1 MNTNKII
8 YRPPMEYD
16 SLIVQVTLGC
26 AHNKCTFCTMYKDRE
41 FSIMSISNIISELRA
56 ARRKFPSIKKIFLA
70 DGDAFV
76 LSTKK
81 ILEILRAIKE
91 IFPECNHVA
100 SYGRFTDVIRKTP
113 EDLKILKENGLEKL
127 YLGMESGSQDV
138 LDMVNKNSSPEI
150 IARGARLLKDAG
162 ITTYFTVLL
171 GLGGQ
176 ELSEEHIEKT
186 AKLLNKTNPDFI
198 SLMTLI
204 ISENMEL
211 MKDIRSGKFNLISPN
226 GLVEEAIN
234 LVEKLELDSTT
245 LRINHASNFVN
256 LEGRFPVDKKYFI
269 NNLKDA
275 LDDDLKARDRYR
287 SF

>member
-1 MNTNKII
+1 MNTNKIV

-41 FSIMSISNIISELRA
+41 FGIRSIPDIISELKI
-56 ARRKFPSIKKIFLA
+56 ARNKFSNIKKIFLA

-76 LSTKK
+76 LSTQK
-81 ILEILRAIKE
+81 ILEILKAIKE
-91 IFPECNHVA
+91 IFPECTHVA
-100 SYGRFTDVIRKTP
+100 SYGRFTDVMRKTP
-113 EDLKILKENGLEKL
+113 EDLKTLKENGLEKL

-138 LDMVNKNSSPEI
+138 LDLVNKNSSPEI
-150 IARGARLLKDAG
+150 INKASQLLKNAG
-162 ITTYFTVLL
+162 ITSYFTVLL

-186 AKLLNKTNPDFI
+186 AKLLNETNPDFI

-204 ISENMEL
+204 VSEDMEL
-211 MKDIRSGKFNLISPN
+211 MKDVRSGKFNLISPN
-226 GLVEEAIN
+226 GLVEEALN
-234 LVEKLELDSTT
+234 LVEKLELDGSI

-256 LEGRFPVDKKYFI
+256 LEGSFPVDKEYFI
-269 NNLKDA
+269 DSLKEALNEDLKD
-275 LDDDLKARDRYR
+275 RDRYR